1 MRFML
6 LFFLGILLPLTAVQ
20 AQQVPANKALPKVI
34 NVSQNSAVLEELSN
48 QYQSSLF
55 SASDTNFVATV
66 KNWRGFLL
74 SMEQYSEA
82 IDFDIKG
89 VKVWLKVFWAKD
101 GNIDYIAYALSG
113 RSINIDVVEW
123 EAFLRSFMLN
133 NKMALQHTRGFTYDG
148 RIMFPLSYSLPR
160 GK

>member
-1 MRFML
+1 MRFL
-6 LFFLGILLPLTAVQ
+6 LLLCLGILLPFAAVQ
-20 AQQVPANKALPKVI
+20 AQQARANKALPKVI
-34 NVSQNSAVLEELSN
+34 NVAQNSAVLEELSN

-55 SASDTNFVATV
+55 SASDADFVATV

-74 SMEQYSEA
+74 SIEQYSES

-101 GNIDYIAYALSG
+101 GNIDYIAYALSD

-133 NKMALQHTRGFTYDG
+133 NKMALQHTRSFTYDG
-148 RIMFPLSYSLPR
+148 RIMFPLSYNLPK